1 MAITEGPAATALI
14 ERMCTTHR
22 TVDPDGPHVTVV
34 NGLWSYCSGHAEDGH
49 EWRAIEPRRRQQLE
63 SDIASGLI

>member
-1 MAITEGPAATALI
+1 MAITERPAAALI

-22 TVDPDGPHVTVV
+22 KADPEGPHVTVV
-34 NGLWSYCSGHAEDGH
+34 DGLWSYCSGHADDDH
-49 EWRAIEPRRRQQLE
+49 DWRAIEGRPRQQLE